1 MNPDARVVLVT
12 GTSSGIGLAV
22 ASLLASTGW
31 RVVGTRRRPG
41 EPVEGVDIRM
51 MDVSDD
57 RSVAEC
63 VEGVMR
69 DYGRIDA
76 VINNA
81 GAGHVA
87 TLEDDSLADIRQVME
102 VNFFGVVSV
111 TKACLPALRAARGR
125 VITITSVGGIVGQ
138 PFNDAY
144 CAAKFAVEGM
154 MESLAPVARGAGV
167 KVSVVEPGF
176 VKTEFVAN
184 LRLDAIAVS
193 APYADM
199 RRRYLELVATR
210 MPLGQTAE
218 DVALVI
224 AKVLA
229 DPNPQLRYQTS
240 ANATAFV
247 RAKLADDTGGAIQ
260 AVTRA
265 WVDGPQDT

>member
-1 MNPDARVVLVT
+1 MTPDARVVLVT

-22 ASLLASTGW
+22 AHLLASTDW
-31 RVVGTRRRPG
+31 RVIGTRRRPG
-41 EPVEGVDIRM
+41 ERVAGIDTRLL
-51 MDVSDD
+51 DVCDD
-57 RSVAEC
+57 RSVADC
-63 VEGVMR
+63 IEGVVR

-87 TLEDDSLADIRQVME
+87 TLEDDPFEAIRRVME
-102 VNFFGVVSV
+102 VNFFGVVRV
-111 TKACLPALRAARGR
+111 TKACLPSLRASRGR
-125 VITITSVGGIVGQ
+125 LITITSVGGIVGQ

-184 LRLDAIAVS
+184 LRLDATPVS
-193 APYADM
+193 APYAEM

-224 AKVLA
+224 ATVLA
-229 DPNPQLRYQTS
+229 DPEPQLRYQTS

-247 RAKLADDTGGAIQ
+247 RAKLSDDTGSAIQ

-265 WVDGPQDT
+265 WIDEAPDR